1 MLWLLFG
8 MLAVVIALSIYF
20 DRKRRKRMTQ
30 ESQDEDNHRL
40 KETYYIDGAGR
51 KSSDPKYNKQL

>member
-1 MLWLLFG
+1 MLWLLLG
-8 MLAVVIALSIYF
+8 ILAVVIAVSIYF
-20 DRKRRKRMTQ
+20 DQKRRKRMKRETK
-30 ESQDEDNHRL
+30 SEDTHRL